1 MAVFDDDVGGVAAHL
16 NDGGHADF
24 VDTLDG
30 SRAVIE
36 VSLLSSAKT
45 YLTVGALNPIATI
58 KANIDNA
65 FEENKIR
72 LRELEG
78 LELCSEQI
86 PIFGEEVF
94 KQNGVHGARLNSF
107 LQSHS
112 KRFAPLSSPLSLPT
126 IRML

>member
-1 MAVFDDDVGGVAAHL
+1 MLF
-16 NDGGHADF
+16 
-24 VDTLDG
+24 
-30 SRAVIE
+30 S
-36 VSLLSSAKT
+36 
-45 YLTVGALNPIATI
+45 YPIATI

-94 KQNGVHGARLNSF
+94 KQNGVHGAPAKW
-107 LQSHS
+107 QVKSHVNANCLSWS
-112 KRFAPLSSPLSLPT
+112 KRRGSDGRRQLRRMGLRAPLDK
-126 IRML
+126 

>member
-1 MAVFDDDVGGVAAHL
+1 MGHPISIKMRMYKLVCHL
-16 NDGGHADF
+16 LFGRDF
-24 VDTLDG
+24 NSCLICMCNMLF
-30 SRAVIE
+30 S
-36 VSLLSSAKT
+36 
-45 YLTVGALNPIATI
+45 YPIATI

-94 KQNGVHGARLNSF
+94 KQNGVHGAPA
-107 LQSHS
+107 
-112 KRFAPLSSPLSLPT
+112 K
-126 IRML
+126 

>member
-1 MAVFDDDVGGVAAHL
+1 L
-16 NDGGHADF
+16 DGG
-24 VDTLDG
+24 
-30 SRAVIE
+30 RAVIE

-107 LQSHS
+107 LQSLKEICTSFFTTFSANHQDALTILAQLFR
-112 KRFAPLSSPLSLPT
+112 KTKGGPGKWAP
-126 IRML
+126 

>member
-1 MAVFDDDVGGVAAHL
+1 MIVYKLVG
-16 NDGGHADF
+16 
-24 VDTLDG
+24 TY
-30 SRAVIE
+30 VICYLVE
-36 VSLLSSAKT
+36 T
-45 YLTVGALNPIATI
+45 LTVVSSVSCTCNMLFSYPIATI

-94 KQNGVHGARLNSF
+94 KQNGVHGAPA
-107 LQSHS
+107 
-112 KRFAPLSSPLSLPT
+112 K
-126 IRML
+126 

>member
-1 MAVFDDDVGGVAAHL
+1 MY
-16 NDGGHADF
+16 
-24 VDTLDG
+24 
-30 SRAVIE
+30 VICYLVE
-36 VSLLSSAKT
+36 T
-45 YLTVGALNPIATI
+45 LTVVLLICMCNMLFSYPIATI

-94 KQNGVHGARLNSF
+94 KQNGVHGAPA
-107 LQSHS
+107 
-112 KRFAPLSSPLSLPT
+112 K
-126 IRML
+126 

>member
-1 MAVFDDDVGGVAAHL
+1 MLF
-16 NDGGHADF
+16 
-24 VDTLDG
+24 
-30 SRAVIE
+30 S
-36 VSLLSSAKT
+36 
-45 YLTVGALNPIATI
+45 YPIATI

-94 KQNGVHGARLNSF
+94 KQNGVHGAPEKW
-107 LQSHS
+107 QVKSHV
-112 KRFAPLSSPLSLPT
+112 KCEFV
-126 IRML
+126 

>member
-1 MAVFDDDVGGVAAHL
+1 MLF
-16 NDGGHADF
+16 
-24 VDTLDG
+24 
-30 SRAVIE
+30 S
-36 VSLLSSAKT
+36 
-45 YLTVGALNPIATI
+45 YPIATI

-94 KQNGVHGARLNSF
+94 KQNWVHGAPAMTSEKSRY
-107 LQSHS
+107 
-112 KRFAPLSSPLSLPT
+112 
-126 IRML
+126 